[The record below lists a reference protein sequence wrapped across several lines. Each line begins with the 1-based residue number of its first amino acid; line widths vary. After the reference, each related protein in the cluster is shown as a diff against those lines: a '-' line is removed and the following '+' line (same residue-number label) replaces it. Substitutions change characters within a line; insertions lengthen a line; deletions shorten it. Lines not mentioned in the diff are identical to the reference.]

1 MSLNNA
7 WLRELTQEEPDDE
20 AVCREPARINH
31 KALNPLEITKG
42 VALGMSK
49 RYVAIDRSN

>member
-1 MSLNNA
+1 MTLVNA
-7 WLRELTQEEPDDE
+7 WLRELTQQEPDDE
-20 AVCREPARINH
+20 AVCREPVRINH
-31 KALNPLEITKG
+31 KTLNPLEITKG